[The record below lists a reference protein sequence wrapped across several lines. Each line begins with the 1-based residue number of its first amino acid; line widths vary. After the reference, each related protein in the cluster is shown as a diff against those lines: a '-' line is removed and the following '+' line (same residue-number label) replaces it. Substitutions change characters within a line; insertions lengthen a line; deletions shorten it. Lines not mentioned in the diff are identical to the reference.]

1 MPISPISAKLAWMIH
16 LSIDDALRYVFIL
29 DEPIRVSHTPRYN
42 EQYLNQICKDCD
54 SENTNTSSDPYAD
67 VTKCFFW
74 MCEHLYIVLSIS
86 S

>member
-42 EQYLNQICKDCD
+42 EQYLNQICKDCY
-54 SENTNTSSDPYAD
+54 SENTNTSSGPYAD
-67 VTKCFFW
+67 VT
-74 MCEHLYIVLSIS
+74 
-86 S
+86 